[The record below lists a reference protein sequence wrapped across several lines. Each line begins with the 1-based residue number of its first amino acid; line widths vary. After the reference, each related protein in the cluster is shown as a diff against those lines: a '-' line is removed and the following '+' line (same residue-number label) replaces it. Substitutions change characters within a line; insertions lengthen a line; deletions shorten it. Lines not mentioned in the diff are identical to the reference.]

1 MYLYICVC
9 VCVKLKYE
17 IKHSVFF
24 LPKILGLLL
33 SRFCQNCI
41 NSANLVAKN
50 QAEMLE

>member
-1 MYLYICVC
+1 MCVC

-17 IKHSVFF
+17 IKHSVS
-24 LPKILGLLL
+24 KILGLLL